1 MQKWILRMH
10 KRCIRKQINDIQDD
24 PEFRFWQN
32 RLEKKV
38 PQRQDDNP
46 KEDE

>member
-1 MQKWILRMH
+1 M
-10 KRCIRKQINDIQDD
+10 NDIQDD
-24 PEFRFWQN
+24 PKFRLWEE

-46 KEDE
+46 NGTTHTSKENE